1 MTRTVATLLEPAGL
15 AGLAQLLDAADL
27 PSADIADPGRLIIR
41 IEADSLVGFGGL
53 EGEGSDRLLRS
64 IVVVPDRRRHGLG
77 RVLVAALER
86 QAHDLGVERLHL
98 LTTTA
103 APFFRALGYAD
114 IIAPPTFATVV
125 AMESVTSTPVA
136 LVLDSFHTFKV

>member
-64 IVVVPDRRRHGLG
+64 IVVVPDRRRLGLG
-77 RVLVAALER
+77 RVLVADLER

-114 IIAPPTFATVV
+114 ADRGAAPSAIAASREFT
-125 AMESVTSTPVA
+125 A
-136 LVLDSFHTFKV
+136 LCPASAAYLVKAL

>member
-53 EGEGSDRLLRS
+53 EEKGPTACSARSSSSPIDVDMASGGCWSPPSNDR
-64 IVVVPDRRRHGLG
+64 H
-77 RVLVAALER
+77 
-86 QAHDLGVERLHL
+86 
-98 LTTTA
+98 TTSGWSA
-103 APFFRALGYAD
+103 C
-114 IIAPPTFATVV
+114 
-125 AMESVTSTPVA
+125 TS
-136 LVLDSFHTFKV
+136 